1 MLCSV
6 NGHRVHVAT
15 GGRPVDG
22 THALVFVH
30 GAGMDHSVWQQQARF
45 FAHRDHTVL
54 AVDLP
59 GHGGSEG
66 PALAAIPAIADWLI
80 RLIGETGIERA
91 ILIGHS
97 MGALAAIAAAARH
110 PAAISA
116 LALLG
121 VAARMPV
128 HPALLAAAA
137 AEPAQAAA
145 MIAGWGHG
153 ERAQRGGNAV
163 PGIWMTGLARRLIE
177 RTAPGVLATDLI
189 ACNRYIDA
197 VDDAARTRCPV
208 QLILGAQDRMTPPKG
223 AKPLRA
229 AFGDARET
237 ILPGIG
243 HMVMSE
249 APAAVRATLHEFIEH
264 AATRSE
270 G

>member
-1 MLCSV
+1 MRYV
-6 NGHRVHVAT
+6 VDGHQVHVAT
-15 GGRPVDG
+15 GGRPMEG
-22 THALVFVH
+22 AHALVFVH
-30 GAGMDHSVWQQQARF
+30 GAGMDHSVWQQQSRF
-45 FAHRDHTVL
+45 FAHRGYCVL

-59 GHGGSEG
+59 GHGDSDG
-66 PALAAIPAIADWLI
+66 PALPTIPDIADWLV
-80 RLIGETGIERA
+80 RLFMQACIEQA
-91 ILIGHS
+91 VLIGHS

-116 LALLG
+116 IALLG
-121 VAARMPV
+121 IAARMPV
-128 HPALLAAAA
+128 HPALLAAAV

-177 RTAPGVLATDLI
+177 RTAPGVLATDLD
-189 ACNRYIDA
+189 ACNRYLDA
-197 VDDAARTRCPV
+197 ADDAAHIRCPV

-229 AFGDARET
+229 AFCHARQT
-237 ILPGIG
+237 ILPDIG
-243 HMVMSE
+243 HTIMSE
-249 APAAVRATLHEFIEH
+249 APAAVRATLHDFIEY